1 MRTRLLGVLTLS
13 SLLAAGAAF
22 AADSTMPGST
32 APAVS
37 APAVSAPVVSAPAV
51 STPAASTST
60 STTSTT
66 TTTIKSDAMKMSHAG
81 VVKSFDAKTHMLT
94 LQDGS
99 SFMLDGSLKGE
110 DLKANDKVTFN
121 YKTDGQHKIVTDYKI
136 DAKL

>member
-1 MRTRLLGVLTLS
+1 MRTRLLGVLTLTS
-13 SLLAAGAAF
+13 VLAAGVAF
-22 AADSTMPGST
+22 AADSTMPGSA

-37 APAVSAPVVSAPAV
+37 APA
-51 STPAASTST
+51 ASTSS

-66 TTTIKSDAMKMSHAG
+66 TTTTKSDMMKMSHAG

-99 SFMLDGSLKGE
+99 SFVLDESLKGE
-110 DLKANDKVTFN
+110 DLKANDKVSFN

>member
-1 MRTRLLGVLTLS
+1 MRTRLLGVLTVS
-13 SLLAAGAAF
+13 GMLAAGAAF
-22 AADSTMPGST
+22 AADSTMPGSA

-37 APAVSAPVVSAPAV
+37 APA
-51 STPAASTST
+51 ASTSS

-66 TTTIKSDAMKMSHAG
+66 TTTTKSDMMKMSHAG

-99 SFMLDGSLKGE
+99 SFILDESLKGE
-110 DLKANDKVTFN
+110 DLKANDKVSFN
-121 YKTDGQHKIVTDYKI
+121 YKTDGSHKIVTDYKI